1 MLLGRSRTGRRS
13 CHNRGTTIGPSGSLR
28 IRTRFGRTP

>member
-1 MLLGRSRTGRRS
+1 MLLGHSHNRRRS
-13 CHNRGTTIGPSGSLR
+13 CHNRGTTIGPRGSLR